1 MRSARAP
8 MHVLCAL
15 VLCVVLGGPAP
26 AQVLYGSLTG
36 NVTDASGGAVPGA
49 RVEAL
54 NAGTGIAKEA
64 VTDDRGAYLFTD
76 LQTGAYKL
84 TVSAPSF
91 RTVVQERVAVNA
103 NTVVRV
109 DTRLEI
115 SQVAESV
122 TVTSEAARLQTD
134 RAEVSAQLETSQV
147 TNLPITAGRNFQQ
160 LYKLIPGASTP

>member
-1 MRSARAP
+1 
-8 MHVLCAL
+8 
-15 VLCVVLGGPAP
+15 
-26 AQVLYGSLTG
+26 LTG

-91 RTVVQERVAVNA
+91 RTRSDEP
-103 NTVVRV
+103 
-109 DTRLEI
+109 
-115 SQVAESV
+115 S
-122 TVTSEAARLQTD
+122 
-134 RAEVSAQLETSQV
+134 
-147 TNLPITAGRNFQQ
+147 PI
-160 LYKLIPGASTP
+160 